1 MVYIVKDMKI
11 LNKNI
16 LKDIPKK
23 SQLEKEVEEIKDL
36 AYEGNKE
43 ITDSIGDLYAQNM
56 KLFTSRR
63 QEVKQ
68 FLPNSME

>member
-1 MVYIVKDMKI
+1 MKI